1 MKLSFRKRL
10 LLALGLVALIG
21 PVAAAETSTSQSQA
35 SQPQT
40 TQQSAPPGNASAS
53 SGGWNAWQEMRHMQ
67 HQMNRMFDQAYV
79 RMRSEF
85 GQSSPQSQGG
95 APFPESQMTVKEKK
109 HDYVVTAN
117 MPGVRKG
124 DINVSLT
131 GRLLRISAQSQS
143 QENIKGKHGK
153 VVGDETYA
161 SSYQRALTL
170 PGPVNASGMHTKIND
185 GTLTVTIPKAK
196 S

>member
-1 MKLSFRKRL
+1 
-10 LLALGLVALIG
+10 
-21 PVAAAETSTSQSQA
+21 
-35 SQPQT
+35 
-40 TQQSAPPGNASAS
+40 
-53 SGGWNAWQEMRHMQ
+53 
-67 HQMNRMFDQAYV
+67 
-79 RMRSEF
+79 
-85 GQSSPQSQGG
+85 
-95 APFPESQMTVKEKK
+95 
-109 HDYVVTAN
+109 